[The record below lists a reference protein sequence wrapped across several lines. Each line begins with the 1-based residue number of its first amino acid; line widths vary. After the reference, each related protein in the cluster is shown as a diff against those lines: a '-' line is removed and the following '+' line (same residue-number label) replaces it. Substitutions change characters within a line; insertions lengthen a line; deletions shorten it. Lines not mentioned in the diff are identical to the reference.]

1 MKIAEI
7 RRLIRLVEASDINE
21 LEIEE
26 EGARIRIVK
35 RISDDGVVPMQVAP
49 LITSSEQASMV
60 TPAEAAQPKISVP
73 PPDDL
78 VQVTS
83 PMVGTFYRAPSPEAP
98 SYVQVGD
105 MVKIGQVLCIIE
117 AMKMM
122 NEIEADFAGTIVDI
136 CIENAQTVEFGQTMF
151 TIRKA

>member
-1 MKIAEI
+1 MDNCKTYLA
-7 RRLIRLVEASDINE
+7 LVVLA
-21 LEIEE
+21 
-26 EGARIRIVK
+26 
-35 RISDDGVVPMQVAP
+35 
-49 LITSSEQASMV
+49 
-60 TPAEAAQPKISVP
+60 AAQPETAVP

-78 VQVTS
+78 VQVAS

-98 SYVQVGD
+98 LYVQVGD
-105 MVKIGQVLCIIE
+105 IVKIGQVLCIIE

-151 TIRKA
+151 TIRKV